1 MTNTILKLDNIVVNA
16 QAKSQKEAIEEAGNI
31 LVERGYVSAE
41 YVVKM
46 HEREELT
53 STFMGN
59 MLAIPH
65 GTEEAKTAVKES
77 GISILLYNESIDWGG
92 NDVRLVIGIA
102 GKGNEHLDILSKI
115 AIACSEEENVERL
128 LTSQTPEDVLN
139 FFSEVN
145 E

>member
-1 MTNTILKLDNIVVNA
+1 MTNSILKQDNIVVNA
-16 QAKSQKEAIEEAGNI
+16 QAKTKKEAIEEAGT
-31 LVERGYVSAE
+31 LLSERGYVTAE
-41 YVVKM
+41 YVAKM
-46 HEREELT
+46 HDREELT

-65 GTEEAKTAVKES
+65 GTEEAKGEVKES
-77 GISILLYNESIDWGG
+77 GISILLYNDAIDWDG

-102 GKGNEHLDILSKI
+102 GKGNEHLEILSKI
-115 AIACSEEENVERL
+115 AIACSEEENVEKL
-128 LTSQTPEDVLN
+128 LTSKTSDEVLA

>member
-1 MTNTILKLDNIVVNA
+1 MTNSILKQDNIVVGA
-16 QAKSQKEAIEEAGNI
+16 QAKSKQEAIEEAGT
-31 LVERGYVSAE
+31 LLADRGYVTSE
-41 YVVKM
+41 YVAKM

-65 GTEEAKTAVKES
+65 GTEEAKGEVKES
-77 GISILLYNESIDWGG
+77 GISILLYNNPIDWDG
-92 NDVRLVIGIA
+92 NDVRIVIGIA

-115 AIACSEEENVERL
+115 AIACSEEENVEKL
-128 LTSQTPEDVLN
+128 LESKSSDEVLS

>member
-1 MTNTILKLDNIVVNA
+1 MTNNILKQDNIVVHA
-16 QAKSQKEAIEEAGNI
+16 QAKTKKDAIQEAGNI
-31 LVERGYVSAE
+31 LSERGYVSAE

-53 STFMGN
+53 STYMGN

-65 GTEEAKTAVKES
+65 GTEEAKTEVKES
-77 GISILLYNESIDWGG
+77 GISILLYDEAIDWDG

-102 GKGNEHLDILSKI
+102 GKGNEHLEILSKI
-115 AIACSEEENVERL
+115 AIACSEEENVEKL
-128 LTSQTPEDVLN
+128 LQSSSSEDVLN

>member
-1 MTNTILKLDNIVVNA
+1 MTNNILKQDNIVVNA
-16 QAKSQKEAIEEAGNI
+16 QAKSKKEAIDEAGKI
-31 LVERGYVSAE
+31 LSERGYVTAE

-65 GTEEAKTAVKES
+65 GTEEAKTEVKES
-77 GISILLYNESIDWGG
+77 GISILLYNEAIDWDG

-102 GKGNEHLDILSKI
+102 GKGNEHLEILSKI
-115 AIACSEEENVERL
+115 AIACSEEENVEKL
-128 LTSQTPEDVLN
+128 LASKTSEEVLQ